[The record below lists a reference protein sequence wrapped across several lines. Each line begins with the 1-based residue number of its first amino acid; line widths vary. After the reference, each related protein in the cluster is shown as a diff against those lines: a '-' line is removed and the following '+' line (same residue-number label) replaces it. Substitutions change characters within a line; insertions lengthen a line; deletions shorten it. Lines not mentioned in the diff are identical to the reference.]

1 MPKASK
7 GGSRYLATFLD
18 DYSKLYVVQPLKK
31 KSNVATVTE
40 GVLARL
46 ELQTG
51 KKVKAVQMDRGGEY
65 VNKEMT
71 ILLNKR
77 GITHRKTAGYSLEQN
92 GSAERLNRGLQEK
105 GRAMLED
112 SGLEKSCGQRPW

>member
-18 DYSKLYVVQPLKK
+18 DYSKLSVVQHLKK
-31 KSNVATVTE
+31 SDVAAVTE

-51 KKVKAVQMDRGGEY
+51 KKVKAVQTDRGGEY
-65 VNKEMT
+65 VNEEMT
-71 ILLNKR
+71 TLLSKR
-77 GITHRKTAGYSLEQN
+77 GITHKKTTGYSPQ
-92 GSAERLNRGLQEK
+92 
-105 GRAMLED
+105 
-112 SGLEKSCGQRPW
+112 